1 MGHKVHPNA
10 FRLGP
15 FRSWEANWFATEK
28 DYTKLLHEDLDMR
41 RLILSRLRNAGIARP
56 CIRLLR
62 RRLTPQMRV
71 AREPITG
78 PAIED
83 ARVQPPPARS

>member
-1 MGHKVHPNA
+1 VGHKVHPNA

-41 RLILSRLRNAGIARP
+41 RLILSRLRNAGIAR
-56 CIRLLR
+56 I
-62 RRLTPQMRV
+62 
-71 AREPITG
+71 
-78 PAIED
+78 
-83 ARVQPPPARS
+83 